1 MRSIAR
7 WTTLVCVTL
16 GFIVLSGCDKAT
28 EPTPVITGSWS
39 GSGGGISINL
49 SLSQS
54 GTSVTG
60 NGSMSSSGGAIAL
73 TTTGTFTNPN
83 FSLTL
88 RAQGYEDVNFSG
100 TVSGNSMTGVMNG
113 SGFNQVGMTLSR

>member
-1 MRSIAR
+1 MRRIAR
-7 WTTLVCVTL
+7 WTALACLTLCLT
-16 GFIVLSGCDKAT
+16 IIGCDKAT

-39 GSGGGISINL
+39 GSGGGISMNL

-54 GTSVTG
+54 AGSVTG

-88 RAQGYEDVNFSG
+88 KSPGYEDVNFSG

-113 SGFNQVGMTLSR
+113 SGFNQVGMTLTR